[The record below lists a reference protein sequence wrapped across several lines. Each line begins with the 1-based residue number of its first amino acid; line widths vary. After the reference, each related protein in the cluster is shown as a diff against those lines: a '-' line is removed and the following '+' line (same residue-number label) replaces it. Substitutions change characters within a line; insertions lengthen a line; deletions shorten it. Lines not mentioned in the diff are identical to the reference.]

1 VLCESMITKLAQ
13 QDFQAILHV
22 VNDAAVAYRGV
33 IPADRWKE
41 PYMPAKELREEIDMG
56 IEFYGY
62 WENNI
67 LTAVMGIQKVQD
79 VTLLRHAYVL
89 RSMQRKGY
97 GKKLLKHLITLAST
111 QTVLVGT
118 WQAAWWA
125 VKFYEKNNFQ
135 LVSTKEKDRLLKK
148 YWKIPPRQVETS
160 VVLKLKGRAQ

>member
-1 VLCESMITKLAQ
+1 MHCESMITKIRKK
-13 QDFQAILHV
+13 DFHAILYV
-22 VNDAAVAYRGV
+22 VNEAAVAYKSV

-41 PYMPAKELREEIDMG
+41 PYMPAKELQEEIYSG

-89 RSMQRKGY
+89 TSMQRKGF
-97 GKKLLKHLITLAST
+97 GKKLLKHLIILAST
-111 QTVLVGT
+111 PTVLVGT

-125 VKFYEKNNFQ
+125 IKFYEKNSFQ
-135 LVSTKEKDRLLKK
+135 LVDTEEKDRLLKK

>member
-1 VLCESMITKLAQ
+1 MITKLAKE
-13 QDFQAILHV
+13 DFQAILHV
-22 VNDAAVAYRGV
+22 VNQAAVAYRGV

-41 PYMPAKELREEIDMG
+41 PYMPPEELNEEIDGG

-62 WENNI
+62 WENGV

-89 RSMQRKGY
+89 TSMQRKGY
-97 GKKLLKHLITLAST
+97 GEKLLKHLIILAST

-118 WQAAWWA
+118 WQAASWA

-135 LVSTKEKDRLLKK
+135 LVGTEEKDRLLKK
-148 YWKIPPRQVETS
+148 YWNIPERQVETS

>member
-1 VLCESMITKLAQ
+1 MITKLAQ

-22 VNDAAVAYRGV
+22 VNEAAVAYRGV

-41 PYMPAKELREEIDMG
+41 PYMPSNELQEELESG
-56 IEFYGY
+56 IVFYGY

-67 LTAVMGIQKVQD
+67 LTAVMGIQKAQN

-89 RSMQRKGY
+89 TNMQRKGL
-97 GKKLLKHLITLAST
+97 GEKLLKHLINVAST

-148 YWKIPPRQVETS
+148 YWKIPERQVETS
-160 VVLKLKGRAQ
+160 VVLKLKGRT